1 MEKVDL
7 TTYDIKPVG
16 LINYLKYNGP
26 HFNEK
31 LLNFAVSKMYKQRN
45 DEINKIEPYT
55 EEDVHKLLNKYN
67 IKLKSED
74 ILLDPV
80 YAANLAKADLTGS
93 SIEDDRHLALYIK
106 DVIDDV
112 DGYDGMLFTHWYI
125 DICIKGI
132 PINWDKM
139 L

>member
-1 MEKVDL
+1 MEKTDL
-7 TTYDIKPVG
+7 TTYDIKPEG

-31 LLNFAVSKMYKQRN
+31 LLNFAISKMYKKRN
-45 DEINKIEPYT
+45 NEINKIDPYT

-67 IKLKSED
+67 IKLESED

-80 YAANLAKADLTGS
+80 YVANQAKADLTGS

-106 DVIDDV
+106 DMIDDV
-112 DGYDGMLFTHWYI
+112 DAYDGMFFTHWYI
-125 DICIKGI
+125 DMCKKGI

-139 L
+139 I